1 MIGKTEKRQYF
12 VVVGLGT
19 FGLTVASELLKR
31 GCQVTAIDKDEKKVE
46 LASEFAIDVMIADGR
61 DKKPLEEA
69 GVSSA
74 DAAIVSIGED
84 LEASFLVTLHLKELG
99 ISWIVTKASSPS
111 QGEILEKI
119 GADRIIYPEE
129 EMAKKLA
136 DQLLNPSII
145 NYLKLNDTVGIM
157 ESETPDPFI
166 GKTPKGLS
174 LRNKYGL
181 NLIAIKRKVRKKDV
195 AEVVEDLI
203 VVPSSEEKI
212 KEGDTL
218 LVIGDH
224 KSLEK
229 FKKMQR
235 TVNEQDEDKGL

>member
-46 LASEFAIDVMIADGR
+46 LASEFAIDVIIADGR

-99 ISWIVTKASSPS
+99 IDWIVTKASSSS

-136 DQLLNPSII
+136 DQLVNPSII
-145 NYLKLNDTVGIM
+145 NYLQLNDKVGIM
-157 ESETPDPFI
+157 ESDTPDPFV

-181 NLIAIKRKVRKKDV
+181 NLIAIKRKVKEKNA

-203 VVPSSEEKI
+203 VVPSSDEKI

-218 LVIGDH
+218 IVIGDQ
-224 KSLEK
+224 KALEK

-235 TVNEQDEDKGL
+235 TGNGQDED

>member
-1 MIGKTEKRQYF
+1 MIGKTEKRDYF

-31 GCQVTAIDKDEKKVE
+31 GCQVTAIDIDEKKVE
-46 LASEFAIDVMIADGR
+46 LASEFAIDVIIADGR

-74 DAAIVSIGED
+74 DAAVVSIGED

-99 ISWIVTKASSPS
+99 IPWIVTKASSSS

-145 NYLKLNDTVGIM
+145 NYLQLNEQVGIM
-157 ESETPDPFI
+157 ESEAPDPFI
-166 GKTPKGLS
+166 GKTPKELS

-181 NLIAIKRKVRKKDV
+181 NLIAIKRKVSQKNAD
-195 AEVVEDLI
+195 EVIEDLI
-203 VVPSSEEKI
+203 VVPSSDEKI
-212 KEGDTL
+212 EEADTL

-235 TVNEQDEDKGL
+235 TVNAQDEN